1 MTFPLEK
8 SQYKILNQVG
18 KGVTAVVYVAE
29 CLANGRTVALKTIDL
44 ETCPI
49 EIENLRHEV
58 AFWSTSQSPNV
69 VKYHGS
75 FVEGSVLYIVME
87 YMSAG
92 SCYEIMRYSNKKG
105 IQDEAIIAA
114 ILHEVLQALCYFHDN
129 RQIHRDIKAGNIL
142 INEHGDVKI
151 GDFGISAN
159 LLEGGQRKRARFT
172 VIGTPC
178 YMAPEVLKEE
188 EGYTEKADIWSL
200 GITAIE
206 LAIGAAPYANLFPL
220 EVIVKIV
227 NSPPPQLPEDAKFSS
242 AFRDFIK
249 SCLVQSPAKRP
260 TAHQLLEHKFF
271 KQAKDIKGL
280 TKKLVE
286 SLPPLATRFQAI
298 HNSQQE
304 QQSPK
309 PQEIFT
315 WEFPTEDPQTPVE
328 VPSPVPKKVT
338 PAAAPAPQ
346 PSAAA
351 PAAQPQAQPAQQPQG
366 GEGAKT
372 VSRVGKF
379 TITKTENTAAPKEQ
393 QAQAAAQPEKKTVAK
408 TSSQEISKDDEDKIA
423 AMQAEIKDLKAKV
436 EFLKNQNV
444 SLKNQLDALTND
456 VKQLMK

>member
-1 MTFPLEK
+1 MSFPLEK

-18 KGVTAVVYVAE
+18 KGVTAVVYIAE
-29 CLANGRTVALKTIDL
+29 CLTNGRTVALKTIDL

-69 VKYHGS
+69 VEYHGS

-142 INEHGDVKI
+142 INEQGDVKI

-206 LAIGAAPYANLFPL
+206 LALGAAPYSNLFPL

-249 SCLVQSPAKRP
+249 SCLVQSPSKRP

-280 TKKLVE
+280 TRKLVD
-286 SLPPLATRFQAI
+286 SLPPLATRFQAT

-315 WEFPTEDPQTPVE
+315 WEFPTENPQTPVE
-328 VPSPVPKKVT
+328 VPSPVKQPKAA
-338 PAAAPAPQ
+338 PAEAAAPAT
-346 PSAAA
+346 S
-351 PAAQPQAQPAQQPQG
+351 
-366 GEGAKT
+366 EGAKT

-379 TITKTENTAAPKEQ
+379 TITKTETAAPAKEAPAPVATPAATPAPAQ
-393 QAQAAAQPEKKTVAK
+393 QQPPQPEKKIPK
-408 TSSQEISKDDEDKIA
+408 TTSQEFSKDDEDKIA

-436 EFLKNQNV
+436 EFLKNQNI
-444 SLKNQLDALTND
+444 SLKNQVDALTND